1 MKVDTQPFPGVNM
14 VESNDR
20 TARRQLDF
28 ALGINMAGLA
38 SRRQSKD
45 GEADPS
51 NRPQKEKKEY
61 VTERQIR
68 YVRNQ
73 RPTSS
78 DLLRKYEYQY
88 QQRLHRE
95 SEEEEYERRTGKC
108 LRKHEDAR
116 DHWHCPFFRYCWDS
130 GMSRLPTIK
139 DCPECGP
146 SRPEARDSIFQ
157 RMGPAPIRQAWVR
170 SPRKEDEEED
180 RYHHP
185 RWCPDGLNRS
195 QKRRV
200 QRLHSLEEAEAR
212 YIETLRKARPDLAEQ
227 VHYVQEKESRPPRK
241 EWRPKSTK
249 ADKKVS
255 ADTHMVFVL
264 PAEFHAQTQGEP
276 SVAQLYLGP
285 RPVIFEKPQ
294 AKNYKHLKALYLKGF
309 INGQPVNKMLV
320 DTGAAVNIMP
330 YSVLRRLGRSTA
342 DLIKTNVTLSDFNG
356 QTSEAQG
363 VLSVDLTIGNK
374 TVPTSF
380 FVVNSKSTYNVLL
393 GRDWIHTNCCIPS
406 TMHQC
411 LIQWDGDEVE
421 VVQADDSIEI
431 SHAAMSIWD
440 AEDQEP
446 ISGMSLEGCDRIEAT
461 KNGVRLVLSTGLT
474 E

>member
-14 VESNDR
+14 VEQHDR
-20 TARRQLDF
+20 SARRQLDF
-28 ALGINMAGLA
+28 ALGINMAGMT
-38 SRRQSKD
+38 SRHQAKNM
-45 GEADPS
+45 EAGPS
-51 NRPQKEKKEY
+51 NRPQKEKKRICY
-61 VTERQIR
+61 RR
-68 YVRNQ
+68 
-73 RPTSS
+73 TS
-78 DLLRKYEYQY
+78 K
-88 QQRLHRE
+88 QRLRRE
-95 SEEEEYERRTGKC
+95 SEDEEYEHRTGKR
-108 LRKHEDAR
+108 LRKHEDAH

-130 GMSRLPTIK
+130 GMNRLPTIR
-139 DCPECGP
+139 DCPECG
-146 SRPEARDSIFQ
+146 SMNTEARESVFGQ
-157 RMGPAPIRQAWVR
+157 LGPAPTQQERVR
-170 SPRKEDEEED
+170 SPRREDEEED
-180 RYHHP
+180 RYHRP

-200 QRLHSLEEAEAR
+200 QRLRSLEEAEAR
-212 YIETLRKARPDLAEQ
+212 YIETLKKARLDLAEQ
-227 VHYVQEKESRPPRK
+227 VHFVQEKKPRTSRR

-264 PAEFHAQTQGEP
+264 PAEFHARTYEEP
-276 SVAQLYLGP
+276 SVAQLDLGP

-294 AKNYKHLKALYLKGF
+294 AKNYKHLKALYLKGY

-330 YSVLRRLGRSTA
+330 YSVLRRLGRYTG

-363 VLSVDLTIGNK
+363 VLSVDLTIGSK
-374 TVPTSF
+374 TILTSF
-380 FVVNSKSTYNVLL
+380 FVVNSISTYNILL

-421 VVQADDSIEI
+421 VVQADNSIEI
-431 SHAAMSIWD
+431 SHAAMSIRD